1 MFDSLILCI
10 VAGVAI
16 CVYMYFNQKSKKA
29 GNAVDESNTE
39 DKAED
44 RIRSAKWLEITVWGL
59 LTFVIS
65 LYFASCMNG
74 EGVTYKIGVWVGN
87 VLTAIVPTGVV
98 VGVRYL
104 IKKSVTWRFFMN
116 TLWIIGILVYALG
129 FYSYGN
135 I

>member
-1 MFDSLILCI
+1 MFDSLIICI

-16 CVYMYFNQKSKKA
+16 CAYMYFNQKSKKA
-29 GNAVDESNTE
+29 GDSVAESDTE
-39 DKAED
+39 DKTEN
-44 RIRSAKWLEITVWGL
+44 RIRSAKWLEIIVWCL

-74 EGVTYKIGVWVGN
+74 EGVTYKIGVWVGDG
-87 VLTAIVPTGVV
+87 LTAIVPKGIV

-104 IKKSVTWRFFMN
+104 IKKGVTWRFFMN

>member
-1 MFDSLILCI
+1 MFDSLIICM

-16 CVYMYFNQKSKKA
+16 CAYMYFNQKSKKA
-29 GNAVDESNTE
+29 GDSVLESDTE
-39 DKAED
+39 DKTEN
-44 RIRSAKWLEITVWGL
+44 RTRYSKWLEISVWGV

-65 LYFASCMNG
+65 LYFAACMNG